1 MTKKLTLKSD
11 RLHELA
17 ADDLR
22 AVVGGLPTQVGPDSV
37 FQCPELTG
45 NYPTLPVY
53 WCVTDRTG

>member
-22 AVVGGLPTQVGPDSV
+22 AVVGGLPTQVGQTV
-37 FQCPELTG
+37 YQCAGTTG
-45 NYPTLPVY
+45 DYPTLPVAY
-53 WCVTDRTG
+53 CVTG